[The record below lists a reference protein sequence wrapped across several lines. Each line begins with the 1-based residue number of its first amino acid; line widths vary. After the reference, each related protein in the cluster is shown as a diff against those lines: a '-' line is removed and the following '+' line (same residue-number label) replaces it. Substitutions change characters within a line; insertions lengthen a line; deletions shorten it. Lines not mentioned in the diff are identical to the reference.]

1 MDFLRLK
8 DRKII
13 IFGVANRK
21 SVAFH
26 IARTLQEAGAQLL
39 FSVLGDEA
47 EKAVTKYFPGCPVY
61 QCDVSDEEQLRNLAA
76 TAGTAHQPIYG
87 LVHSIAFANY
97 SAGIQPFHLTRK
109 KDFLRAME
117 ISCFSFI
124 QLAGL
129 FQPHMDADGAMVTIS
144 ISTTRMAAESY
155 GYMAPIKAALDSSIC
170 FLAKSLSGKSRIRV
184 NGVGAALLKTSS
196 SAGIP
201 GYIEPYLFAE
211 KATLRKAALK
221 TEEVADV
228 AAFLLSPRAGGINAQ
243 TVVVDAG
250 MATNFFDREIVAKAV
265 RED

>member
-1 MDFLRLK
+1 MDFLRLE

-13 IFGVANRK
+13 VFGVANRK

-26 IARTLQEAGAQLL
+26 IAQALQAAGAKLL
-39 FSVLGDEA
+39 FSVFGE
-47 EKAVTKYFPGCPVY
+47 EPQKVVEKYFPGCPVY
-61 QCDVSDEEQLRNLAA
+61 QCDVGKEDQLEQLAA
-76 TAGTAHQPIYG
+76 TAGAAHQPIYG

-97 SAGIQPFHLTRK
+97 SAGLQPFHQTRK
-109 KDFLRAME
+109 ADFLQAMD

-124 QLAGL
+124 QLAGV
-129 FQPHMDADGAMVTIS
+129 FKPYMDPEGAILTIS

-170 FLAKSLSGKSRIRV
+170 FLAKSLSADTHIRV

-250 MATNFFDREIVAKAV
+250 MATNFFDREIVTKAV
-265 RED
+265 RQD